1 MGRVSE
7 PESGATMPKPSVA
20 LWRPKPMMRTSAS
33 VTWSWA
39 ADCPIASPSEKLCSP
54 MPVAISSASQAAGER
69 PATHERSN
77 SAADAAP
84 GPSIALLRWRPNHR
98 S

>member
-1 MGRVSE
+1 MGRVSA

-20 LWRPKPMMRTSAS
+20 LCSPKPMIRTSAS
-33 VTWSWA
+33 VTWSCA

-54 MPVAISSASQAAGER
+54 MPVAISSASQDAGES
-69 PATHERSN
+69 PATHEGSN